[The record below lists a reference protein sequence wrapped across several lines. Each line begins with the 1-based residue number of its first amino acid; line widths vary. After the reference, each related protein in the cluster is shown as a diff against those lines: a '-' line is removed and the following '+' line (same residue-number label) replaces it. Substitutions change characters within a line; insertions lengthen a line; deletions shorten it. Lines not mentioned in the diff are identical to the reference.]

1 MIRQYSSH
9 TEIKRFVF
17 LTEQEY
23 ILYFGQHYEE
33 SVHQA
38 NKKGDLVVRARN
50 GNGIVS
56 SLPIDR
62 ANYLIEKYHK
72 ILKRNPA
79 LATPPQPQSGG
90 EKSVAT
96 SL

>member
-23 ILYFGQHYEE
+23 ILYFGQHYED
-33 SVHQA
+33 SVQRA
-38 NKKGDLVVRARN
+38 NTEGELVIRARN

-72 ILKRNPA
+72 LLKRNPSLA
-79 LATPPQPQSGG
+79 LSSQPQDVE
-90 EKSVAT
+90 EKPAVA
-96 SL
+96 SN

>member
-1 MIRQYSSH
+1 MIRQYTSH

-23 ILYFGQHYEE
+23 IMYFGQHYED
-33 SVHQA
+33 SVQQA
-38 NKKGDLVVRARN
+38 NSQGKLVIRARN

-56 SLPIDR
+56 SLPIER

-72 ILKRNPA
+72 LLKRNPS
-79 LATPPQPQSGG
+79 LATVPPSQNAE
-90 EKSVAT
+90 EKPVAA
-96 SL
+96 SS